1 MEWLLYSLTTNIFVI
16 NHPCNDLRVGETNPN
31 CQQER
36 PMKSVQNILLETW
49 TFLLAGGRGS
59 RLSPLTHRRFKPA
72 VPFGDRCIIDFTLSN
87 CLRSNLIGPHV
98 ITRET

>member
-1 MEWLLYSLTTNIFVI
+1 
-16 NHPCNDLRVGETNPN
+16 
-31 CQQER
+31 
-36 PMKSVQNILLETW
+36 MKSVQNILLETS
-49 TFLLAGGRGS
+49 TFLLAGGRCS
-59 RLSPLTHRRFKPA
+59 RLSPLTHRRSKPA